1 MNGKLESAIQ
11 ARLESNGP
19 IRVALLGAGASAAM
33 IIRHLLR
40 AVPWIHLV
48 AVANRNPSRGAAVIA
63 EMTGRLPVEVT
74 ASGEL
79 LAKAKQGETVVTQ
92 DADLLCDSSSV
103 DLVIEATGTIEFA
116 ARKVLRALAS
126 QKHVVLVNA
135 ELDSTLGP
143 ILKTRAEDHGVILTH
158 TDGDEPG
165 VAMTLLRYLQS
176 LGLKTVAAGNLKGM
190 IDHYRT
196 PETQKDFAAKLAM
209 NPWKVA
215 SFADGTK
222 LAMETCILAN
232 ATGFLAGRRG
242 MYGPKCAHVREMG
255 KLLPADQMLNGG
267 LVDYALGAEPHT
279 GAFVIVHEDHPR
291 KQWDLA
297 YFKMGEG
304 PFYVF
309 HTPFHLPHIQ
319 IASTIAR
326 AVLQRDATV
335 TPRGA
340 PVCDVIA
347 LTKRDLEAGERL
359 DGVGGFMA
367 YGVIENAP
375 ISAKQNLLPMGVSEG
390 CRLLRNIPKDQPITY
405 ADIELPQGRLSDQ
418 LRAQQDRHFGG
429 ETRLGERIKGN
440 S

>member
-1 MNGKLESAIQ
+1 
-11 ARLESNGP
+11 
-19 IRVALLGAGASAAM
+19 M
-33 IIRHLLR
+33 IMRHLLC
-40 AVPWIHLV
+40 AVPWIKLA
-48 AVANRNPSRGAAVIA
+48 AVANRDPSRAAAVIA
-63 EMTGRLPVEVT
+63 EITGRLPVEVT

-103 DLVIEATGTIEFA
+103 DLVIEATGTVEFG
-116 ARKVLRALAS
+116 ARRVLRALAN

-143 ILKTRAEDHGVILTH
+143 ILKTHAEDHGVILTH

-176 LGLKTVAAGNLKGM
+176 LGLRTVAAGNIKGM
-190 IDHYRT
+190 IDEYRT
-196 PETQKDFAAKLAM
+196 PETQKDFAAKLGM
-209 NPWKVA
+209 NPWKIA

-222 LAMETCILAN
+222 LAMELCILAN
-232 ATGFLAGRRG
+232 ATGFSAGRRG

-291 KQWDLA
+291 KQRDLG

-304 PFYVF
+304 SFYVY

-319 IASTIAR
+319 IVSTIAR
-326 AVLQRDATV
+326 AALFSDPTV
-335 TPRGA
+335 TPLGA
-340 PVCDVIA
+340 PICEVITIAKCNLQVGDV
-347 LTKRDLEAGERL
+347 L
-359 DGVGGFMA
+359 DGVGGFRA

-375 ISAKQNLLPMGVSEG
+375 ISAKQNLLPMGVSKG

-405 ADIELPQGRLSDQ
+405 ADIELPHGRLCDQ
-418 LRAQQDRHFGG
+418 LRAQQFRHFAA
-429 ETRLGERIKGN
+429 RN
-440 S
+440 